1 MNVSSDK
8 LKVLNR
14 DAVKHIAISVMFL
27 GHLFSWLSSM
37 RGIPLSEL
45 PWWQDLLSR
54 LSLFCPPVMFFF
66 IADGYHY
73 TRDRKKYA
81 LRLLLFAC
89 ITQIPH
95 WLVFQPT
102 NGWLT
107 TNVIFTLLC
116 GLLAIMVWESHFRK
130 WQRIVL
136 IILLI
141 VANYILMS
149 DWIIFG
155 PLFILLLHIFRDRPK
170 ARLIAFTA
178 TAAVWMFLLIFT
190 GGCVWIGGFISF
202 GVVMLAYF
210 CMTTFYN
217 GRKGKHPVFAKWFFY
232 AFYPL
237 HYIVIWLIFRLTQ

>member
-1 MNVSSDK
+1 
-8 LKVLNR
+8 
-14 DAVKHIAISVMFL
+14 
-27 GHLFSWLSSM
+27 
-37 RGIPLSEL
+37 
-45 PWWQDLLSR
+45 
-54 LSLFCPPVMFFF
+54 
-66 IADGYHY
+66 
-73 TRDRKKYA
+73 
-81 LRLLLFAC
+81 
-89 ITQIPH
+89 
-95 WLVFQPT
+95 
-102 NGWLT
+102 
-107 TNVIFTLLC
+107 
-116 GLLAIMVWESHFRK
+116 MVWESHFRK

-155 PLFILLLHIFRDRPK
+155 PLFILLLHIFRDRPM

-190 GGCVWIGGFISF
+190 GGCVWIGGFINF

-237 HYIVIWLIFRLTQ
+237 HYIIIWLIFRLTQ